1 MNNYDVLKGQGQ
13 KFQLFAEDVYS
24 LIPQPDGS
32 FYYGEKLLA
41 KREKLPLTRDGNFKT
56 MFVNEELRNAI
67 KPLNEY
73 TQFILFD
80 EKDNIIN
87 NIQNLPSL
95 NTEYSAIVFQVEPL
109 IKPAFVSIVIYKG
122 PAKESVLLKDG
133 SVTMD
138 SEYIPIKPTDV
149 VTKAYADN
157 LVEDLTS
164 SIYPIKT
171 FEVYQG
177 GKDLI
182 EGYSYTDNRK
192 AKVIYLS
199 DFYGKKIPNITVK
212 VEPFAIPNNY
222 SDDVLISLKVKD
234 LFYFREKVAD
244 ILKGKGKHWKCIDM
258 ENIYNTKVSELFW
271 KNTLELTFEPEEIS
285 SQFDS
290 SNPFFTLSVYISESG
305 QSMCTE
311 EKEYGLDNYIS
322 SSENTLQVIYKEADL
337 EKNRKKFLS
346 GNSYFIPDW
355 EKKYELPFNINL
367 KNNFLQYFRP
377 ETFCKVQMKLK
388 DESVLD
394 VEDLGYTFHLPL
406 ENEFTFDRIL
416 TYDLN
421 IKSILVSIYNLSKEF
436 LFSSEIPLNVETDES
451 EELYRVKTVNS
462 ENLYPETGFGG
473 EWHSEKPIE
482 EWDPVLKNGVY
493 RSAFENSAICFKIP
507 NSECYSHCLIDI
519 EHDGEMYLRVEGKT
533 GWLSCNQLELFK
545 NPVKNGEGC
554 FVNNNF
560 YSFGKVIYK
569 TPLFIR
575 ILKASFIKFN
585 SVILK

>member
-32 FYYGEKLLA
+32 FYYGKKLLA

-80 EKDNIIN
+80 EKENIIN

-122 PAKESVLLKDG
+122 PTKESVLLKDG

-149 VTKAYADN
+149 VTKAYADD
-157 LVEDLTS
+157 LIEDLTS

-244 ILKGKGKHWKCIDM
+244 ILKGKGKQIWK
-258 ENIYNTKVSELFW
+258 
-271 KNTLELTFEPEEIS
+271 IS
-285 SQFDS
+285 IIQ
-290 SNPFFTLSVYISESG
+290 
-305 QSMCTE
+305 
-311 EKEYGLDNYIS
+311 
-322 SSENTLQVIYKEADL
+322 
-337 EKNRKKFLS
+337 
-346 GNSYFIPDW
+346 
-355 EKKYELPFNINL
+355 
-367 KNNFLQYFRP
+367 
-377 ETFCKVQMKLK
+377 
-388 DESVLD
+388 
-394 VEDLGYTFHLPL
+394 
-406 ENEFTFDRIL
+406 
-416 TYDLN
+416 
-421 IKSILVSIYNLSKEF
+421 KSAN
-436 LFSSEIPLNVETDES
+436 
-451 EELYRVKTVNS
+451 
-462 ENLYPETGFGG
+462 
-473 EWHSEKPIE
+473 
-482 EWDPVLKNGVY
+482 
-493 RSAFENSAICFKIP
+493 CF
-507 NSECYSHCLIDI
+507 
-519 EHDGEMYLRVEGKT
+519 GKT
-533 GWLSCNQLELFK
+533 LWN
-545 NPVKNGEGC
+545 
-554 FVNNNF
+554 
-560 YSFGKVIYK
+560 
-569 TPLFIR
+569 
-575 ILKASFIKFN
+575 
-585 SVILK
+585 